1 MKKIIRLTESDLNR
15 IVKSVLN
22 EGISPTTVDTIY
34 NSHPGDIKPGD
45 FYEKIIPKQ
54 YEALHPRGWWRNS
67 CAAKMSVALIGSGLK
82 PGGGYQTEKDV
93 SFGGSNV
100 PKLSTFTPYSQS
112 FKRIFRS
119 KFGEPTLTLET
130 TGGKPNGWVPEEIKG
145 RKGVYVFTTSVWGD
159 DAGGHVDAWNGTKS
173 AGGHE
178 YFYLP
183 GTWEFWLAPKQVE
196 LNAKSCG
203 WGNDTEGYKMANW
216 KCYDEELK
224 NNKSCPAVNAKKCG
238 WGNDVKGYRE
248 SGWKCKK

>member
-15 IVKSVLN
+15 IIKSVLN
-22 EGISPTTVDTIY
+22 EGVSESTIDTVV
-34 NSHPGDIKPGD
+34 NSHPAGLPAGQ

-54 YEALHPRGWWRNS
+54 YEIGRPKGWWANS
-67 CAAKMSVALIGSGLK
+67 CAAKMSVALLGAGYK
-82 PGGGYQTEKDV
+82 PGGQYYTEKDI
-93 SFGGSNV
+93 SFGGSQI
-100 PKLSTFTPYSQS
+100 PKNSAFNPASQS
-112 FKRIFRS
+112 FKTIFRRI
-119 KFGEPTLTLET
+119 FGEPTITLET

-145 RKGVYVFTTSVWGD
+145 RKGVYVFST
-159 DAGGHVDAWNGTKS
+159 DAWSDAKGHVDAWDGVKS

-178 YFYLP
+178 YFSIP

-203 WGNDTEGYKMANW
+203 WGNDVEGYKKANW

-238 WGNDVKGYRE
+238 WGNNVKAYRE
-248 SGWKCKK
+248 SGWFCKK